1 MTVPSSRWTVGCCAK
16 GGVAVGS
23 FAVFVCLHEVIEKDI
38 TSGKLRKVELPPVFL
53 GCMNYANEVTFKFSR
68 TKRRRED

>member
-1 MTVPSSRWTVGCCAK
+1 M
-16 GGVAVGS
+16 
-23 FAVFVCLHEVIEKDI
+23 FVCLHEVIEKDI